1 MTIKVTNAPSYAD
14 LLRFLEN
21 ELPSGYTSKLFGLGD
36 KSIIV
41 QKSTFLGVQLTV
53 RENEISI
60 IASAPSYVGGLLS
73 GLAMTELAVVI
84 LPIFWL
90 TGASPSG
97 FRKLEKEVAILLKEK
112 YNYFFWVI

>member
-1 MTIKVTNAPSYAD
+1 MTIKVTNAPSNAD

-53 RENEISI
+53 
-60 IASAPSYVGGLLS
+60 
-73 GLAMTELAVVI
+73 
-84 LPIFWL
+84 
-90 TGASPSG
+90 
-97 FRKLEKEVAILLKEK
+97 
-112 YNYFFWVI
+112 